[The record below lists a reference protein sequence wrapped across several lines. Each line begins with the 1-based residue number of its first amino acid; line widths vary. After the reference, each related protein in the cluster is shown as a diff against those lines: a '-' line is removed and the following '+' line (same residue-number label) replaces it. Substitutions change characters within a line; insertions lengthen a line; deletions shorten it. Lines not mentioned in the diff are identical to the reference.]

1 MANPIQL
8 PQEVVD
14 KIIYDYTINKYGLIK
29 TGKNNGV
36 GERIV
41 RRVLLENKIH
51 IRSRGE
57 AAILSNIQRRQFNLN
72 DNYFSIENSNM
83 AYLLGFLASDGT
95 VDKKNN
101 RIKIGLSSVD
111 REFLV
116 KIKEELNY
124 EGDILDYTTSN
135 GFLISELTF
144 TSQQIKKDLAKYNI
158 IPNKTFTFK
167 FPKNLNKKYWVDFIR
182 GYFDGD
188 GSVSTAGNNA
198 IRWQICS
205 ATKDVLETIINFFHE
220 EYHIKKVSILEQP
233 RKNSTLYYFQYSTN
247 ATKEIFS
254 ILYKKDGLKLSRKY
268 LKFKELVMN
277 KTPRDSNPC

>member
-8 PQEVVD
+8 SQEVID
-14 KIIYDYTINKYGLIK
+14 KIIYDYTVNKYGLIK

-57 AAILSNIQRRQFNLN
+57 AAIVSNMQRRQFNV
-72 DNYFSIENSNM
+72 DDSYFSTENSNM

-101 RIKIGLSSVD
+101 RIKIGLSSID
-111 REFLV
+111 KKFLME
-116 KIKEELNY
+116 IKEELKY
-124 EGDILDYTTSN
+124 EGDILDYITSN
-135 GFLISELTF
+135 GFSVSELTF
-144 TSQQIKKDLAKYNI
+144 TSQQIKNDLARYNI
-158 IPNKTFTFK
+158 VPNKTFTFK
-167 FPKNLNKKYWVDFIR
+167 FPKNLNKKYWIDFIR

-188 GSVSTAGNNA
+188 GSVSTAGENA
-198 IRWQICS
+198 IKWQICS
-205 ATKDVLETIINFFHE
+205 ATKDVLETIVDFFYE

-247 ATKEIFS
+247 AAKEIFP
-254 ILYKKDGLKLSRKY
+254 ILYEKNSLKLPRKY
-268 LKFKELVMN
+268 LKFKELVM
-277 KTPRDSNPC
+277 K

>member
-8 PQEVVD
+8 SQEVID

-51 IRSRGE
+51 IRSRSE
-57 AAILSNIQRRQFNLN
+57 AAIVSNIQRRQFNVD
-72 DNYFSIENSNM
+72 DNYFSTENSNM

-101 RIKIGLSSVD
+101 RIKIGLSSID
-111 REFLV
+111 KEFLV
-116 KIKEELNY
+116 KIKEELKY
-124 EGDILDYTTSN
+124 EGNILNYITSN
-135 GFLISELTF
+135 GFSVSELTF
-144 TSQQIKKDLAKYNI
+144 TSQQIKNDLARYNI
-158 IPNKTFTFK
+158 VPNKTFTFK
-167 FPKNLNKKYWVDFIR
+167 FPKNLSKKYWIDFIR

-188 GSVSTAGNNA
+188 GSVSTAGENA
-198 IRWQICS
+198 IKWQICS
-205 ATKDVLETIINFFHE
+205 ATKDVLETIVDFFYE

-247 ATKEIFS
+247 ASKKIFS
-254 ILYKKDGLKLSRKY
+254 ILYKENSLKLPRKY
-268 LKFKELVMN
+268 LKFKELVM
-277 KTPRDSNPC
+277 K

>member
-8 PQEVVD
+8 SQEVID

-41 RRVLLENKIH
+41 RRVLLENKVH

-57 AAILSNIQRRQFNLN
+57 AAVVSNIQRRQFNVD
-72 DNYFSIENSNM
+72 DNYFSTENSNM

-101 RIKIGLSSVD
+101 RIKIGLSSID
-111 REFLV
+111 KKFLM
-116 KIKEELNY
+116 KIKEELKY
-124 EGDILDYTTSN
+124 EGDILDYITSN
-135 GFLISELTF
+135 GFSVSELTF
-144 TSQQIKKDLAKYNI
+144 TSQQIKNDLARYNI
-158 IPNKTFTFK
+158 VPNKTFTFK
-167 FPKNLNKKYWVDFIR
+167 FPKNLNKKYWIDFIR

-188 GSVSTAGNNA
+188 GSVSTAGENA
-198 IRWQICS
+198 IKWQICS
-205 ATKDVLETIINFFHE
+205 ATKDVLETIVDFFYE
-220 EYHIKKVSILEQP
+220 EYHIKKVSILEQS
-233 RKNSTLYYFQYSTN
+233 RKNNKLYYFQYSTN

-254 ILYKKDGLKLSRKY
+254 ILYKKNSLKLPRKY
-268 LKFKELVMN
+268 LKFKELVM
-277 KTPRDSNPC
+277 K

>member
-8 PQEVVD
+8 SQEVID

-41 RRVLLENKIH
+41 RRVLLENKIY
-51 IRSRGE
+51 IRSRSE
-57 AAILSNIQRRQFNLN
+57 AAIVSNIQRRQFNVD
-72 DNYFSIENSNM
+72 DNYFSTENSNM

-101 RIKIGLSSVD
+101 RIKIGLSSID
-111 REFLV
+111 KEFLV
-116 KIKEELNY
+116 KIKEELKY
-124 EGDILDYTTSN
+124 EGDILNYITVN
-135 GFLISELTF
+135 GFSVSELTF
-144 TSQQIKKDLAKYNI
+144 TSQQIKKDLARYNI
-158 IPNKTFTFK
+158 VPNKTFTFK
-167 FPKNLNKKYWVDFIR
+167 FPKNLNKKYWIDFIR

-205 ATKDVLETIINFFHE
+205 ATKNVLETIVDFFYE

-233 RKNSTLYYFQYSTN
+233 RKNNTLYYFQYSTN

-254 ILYKKDGLKLSRKY
+254 ILYKKNSLKLPRKY
-268 LKFKELVMN
+268 LKFKELIM
-277 KTPRDSNPC
+277 K

>member
-8 PQEVVD
+8 SQEVID
-14 KIIYDYTINKYGLIK
+14 KIIYDYTVNKYGLIK

-57 AAILSNIQRRQFNLN
+57 AAIVSNIQRRQFNVN
-72 DNYFSIENSNM
+72 DSYFSIENSNM

-101 RIKIGLSSVD
+101 RIKIGLSSID
-111 REFLV
+111 KKFLME
-116 KIKEELNY
+116 IKEELKY
-124 EGDILDYTTSN
+124 EGDILDYITSN
-135 GFLISELTF
+135 GFSVSELTF
-144 TSQQIKKDLAKYNI
+144 TSQQIKNDLARYNI
-158 IPNKTFTFK
+158 VPNKTFTFK
-167 FPKNLNKKYWVDFIR
+167 FPKNLNKKYWIDFIR

-188 GSVSTAGNNA
+188 GSVSTAGENA
-198 IRWQICS
+198 IKWQICS
-205 ATKDVLETIINFFHE
+205 ATKDVLETIVDFFYE

-247 ATKEIFS
+247 AAKEIFS
-254 ILYKKDGLKLSRKY
+254 ILYKKNSLKLPRKY
-268 LKFKELVMN
+268 LKFKELVM
-277 KTPRDSNPC
+277 K